1 MFTILDTINLAPT
14 IKKIKIKASEIA
26 AKAKAGQF
34 VVLVVDEKGERI
46 PLTLADW
53 DAASGTI
60 TLIFQEVGFTTKKLG
75 TLNVGDSIEHLLGP
89 LGKPADI
96 EKFGTVICVGGGV
109 GIAEVYPLALAYKK
123 AGNKVI
129 SILGARS
136 KELVILENE
145 LKEFCDEVIVTTDD
159 GSYGQKGFVTDVL
172 KKLLDERRTTI
183 DERTDLIYAIG
194 PVKMMKAVSEITRK
208 DNIKTFVSLNPIMVD
223 ATGMCGSCRC
233 KVAGK
238 TVFGC
243 VDGPEFNG
251 HEVDFNELEKRLRLF
266 EEQEKKIL

>member
-1 MFTILDTINLAPT
+1 MFTILEKTQLSST
-14 IKKIKIKASEIA
+14 IKKIKIKAPEISL
-26 AKAKAGQF
+26 KAKAGQF

-53 DAASGTI
+53 DIASGTI

-75 TLNVGDSIEHLLGP
+75 TLNVGDSIQHLLGP

-96 EKFGTVICVGGGV
+96 EKFGTVVCIGGGV

-129 SILGARS
+129 AILGTRS

-145 LKEFCDEVIVTTDD
+145 LKKFCDQVLVATDD

-172 KKLLDERRTTI
+172 IQIITDKKNGLPQI
-183 DERTDLIYAIG
+183 DLVYAIG
-194 PVKMMKAVSEITRK
+194 PVKMMKAVSELTRK
-208 DNIKTFVSLNPIMVD
+208 YNIKTFVSLNPIMVD

-251 HEVDFNELEKRLRLF
+251 HEVDFDELEKRLRLF
-266 EEQEKKIL
+266 EEQEKKIA